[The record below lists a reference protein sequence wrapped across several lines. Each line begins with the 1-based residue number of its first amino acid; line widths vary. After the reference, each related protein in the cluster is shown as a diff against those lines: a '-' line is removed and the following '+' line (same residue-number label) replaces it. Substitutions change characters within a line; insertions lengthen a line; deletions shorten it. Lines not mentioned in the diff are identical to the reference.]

1 MCKDISLSTYTTNAF
16 SKSLGYFC
24 PFLKKSL
31 KNFYFCHFHTPKS
44 KYPSTYIT
52 NTFLISWG
60 HFGNFLKNNLKKFTQ
75 QKKKQAKTY
84 FY

>member
-1 MCKDISLSTYTTNAF
+1 MCKDIS
-16 SKSLGYFC
+16 
-24 PFLKKSL
+24 
-31 KNFYFCHFHTPKS
+31 
-44 KYPSTYIT
+44 PSTYIT

-84 FY
+84 FYQHKKFFFILISFKRSFNINRE